1 MDLVRAKDDTLDS
14 KERGSAA
21 AAAANPG
28 LHSLETI
35 DPLETSLLFM

>member
-1 MDLVRAKDDTLDS
+1 MDLVRGKDDTLDS
-14 KERGSAA
+14 KERGSA

>member
-14 KERGSAA
+14 KERGS
-21 AAAANPG
+21 AAANPG